1 MGCGNSTDPKQ
12 DPPSSDAPQAADAA
26 AAEAAPDDNTAAPGA
41 ADTTSVEPFSP
52 AAAGSPAAAA
62 GSSSA
67 AAGSGASEQAG
78 PGAPPAA
85 ASPDSSILTIKVR
98 NMIGEVNFFDVKA
111 NDTLLFLKQAIEKKM
126 KTKVQKQRLTL
137 AGHEIDKEDD
147 TLICYCG
154 LSHNSELM
162 VVGNKSLKTKP
173 AEKDEPGIS
182 ATELAAAISRS
193 RAPSPGGAQ

>member
-12 DPPSSDAPQAADAA
+12 DEVVSTAPQAADAA
-26 AAEAAPDDNTAAPGA
+26 AADRAPSDDNAAAPGA
-41 ADTTSVEPFSP
+41 ADATSIEPFSP
-52 AAAGSPAAAA
+52 AAAGP
-62 GSSSA
+62 SSA
-67 AAGSGASEQAG
+67 AADSGASEPAG
-78 PGAPPAA
+78 LGAPGA
-85 ASPDSSILTIKVR
+85 ASPDGNTMTIKVR

-111 NDTLLFLKQAIEKKM
+111 NDTLLVLKEAIEKKM

-182 ATELAAAISRS
+182 AKDLAAAISRS
-193 RAPSPGGAQ
+193 RAPSPGGTQ